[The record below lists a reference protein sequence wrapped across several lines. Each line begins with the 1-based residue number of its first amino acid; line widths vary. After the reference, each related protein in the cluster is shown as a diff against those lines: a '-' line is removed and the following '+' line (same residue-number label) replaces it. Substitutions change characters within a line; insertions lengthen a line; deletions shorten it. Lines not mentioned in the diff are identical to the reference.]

1 MQPTHY
7 TLQKAGCVPYYL
19 TKEEY
24 EEFAENIERKKRDK
38 LRKAIIEIYDFFGED
53 RAISIVEEEMDK
65 LAICYGN
72 K

>member
-1 MQPTHY
+1 MKPTHY
-7 TLQKAGCVPYYL
+7 TLQKEGCVPYYL

-24 EEFAENIERKKRDK
+24 EEFVKIIERKKRDK

-53 RAISIVEEEMDK
+53 RAVDMVEEEMEN
-65 LAICYGN
+65 LAIYYGS